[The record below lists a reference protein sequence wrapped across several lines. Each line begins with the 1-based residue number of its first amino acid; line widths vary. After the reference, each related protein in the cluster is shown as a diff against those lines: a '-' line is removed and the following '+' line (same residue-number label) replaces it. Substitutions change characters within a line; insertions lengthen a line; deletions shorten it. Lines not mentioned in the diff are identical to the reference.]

1 MLTVVRTADT
11 PAAERRERWRSIV
24 CDTLGPLDMRIDPDV
39 PLHGEITTGQLGD
52 VGVANVRTST
62 PHGVH
67 RTPGLIR
74 KGDADL
80 YRVVLPISGHP
91 RLTQDGRETVLAPD
105 TFGVYDFSRPYD
117 LVYTDAVELAV
128 IGFPRGLLP
137 VRPGM
142 VAGLT
147 ATAVPATG
155 VGGLLAPM
163 LGRIA
168 REVGQYDPTTA
179 ARLAPILLDLLG
191 TALAEYTGY
200 PDPVES
206 SQQALLFQ
214 VKAFIEQHL
223 GNSDLTPA
231 VIAAAHHVSLRQLH
245 RLFAPEQTSV
255 GAWIRQ
261 RRLDRCRKDLAD
273 PAQSGVA
280 VGAVAARWG
289 LSDAAH
295 FSRLFR
301 AAFGVPPSDYR
312 RMSLNPV
319 AASQLS
325 ARCSLPHRQPAGA
338 LLAPP
343 RRTAVRWTRRHEE
356 GARRPLPDRRP
367 AGGSR
372 PCGYR
377 GQQVVGPEPAA
388 GRRTQAVEGVRA
400 AGSFVPVGDAPP
412 PRAKPAGSERGDA
425 FASPATSFR
434 PPPQPRPAR

>member
-39 PLHGEITTGQLGD
+39 PLDGEITTGRLGD

-67 RTPGLIR
+67 RTRGLIR

-91 RLTQDGRETVLAPD
+91 RLTQDGRETVLAPA
-105 TFGVYDFSRPYD
+105 TFGVYDFSLPYD

-128 IGFPRGLLP
+128 FGFPRELLP
-137 VRPGM
+137 VRPGV

-147 ATAVPATG
+147 AVAVPATG

-168 REVGQYDPTTA
+168 REIGQYDPTTA

-191 TALAEYTGY
+191 TALCEYTGY
-200 PDPVES
+200 SDPVES

-223 GNSDLTPA
+223 GNTDLTPA
-231 VIAAAHHVSLRQLH
+231 VIAAAHHVSLRQLY

-273 PAQSGVA
+273 PAQSGLT
-280 VGAVAARWG
+280 VGVVGARWG
-289 LSDAAH
+289 LPDSAH

-312 RMSLNPV
+312 RRSLKPV
-319 AASQLS
+319 AASRAL
-325 ARCSLPHRQPAGA
+325 GA
-338 LLAPP
+338 HVHDPV
-343 RRTAVRWTRRHEE
+343 AVRGHTDGHHRDPTVPGGRLRHE
-356 GARRPLPDRRP
+356 DRL
-367 AGGSR
+367 
-372 PCGYR
+372 
-377 GQQVVGPEPAA
+377 
-388 GRRTQAVEGVRA
+388 
-400 AGSFVPVGDAPP
+400 
-412 PRAKPAGSERGDA
+412 
-425 FASPATSFR
+425 
-434 PPPQPRPAR
+434 